1 MGLWPFLGG
10 SNHSAK
16 LGEGDEYFDLDD
28 LEYMPSM
35 AKTSASHFSAEQT

>member
-16 LGEGDEYFDLDD
+16 LDEGDEYFDLDD
-28 LEYMPSM
+28 LEYAFEFGENERVPL
-35 AKTSASHFSAEQT
+35 FG